1 MQLGRYIIIFVLLSL
16 FILFAIAN
24 DDIVGVNF
32 PELLGINFGK
42 TLYLPIYLLISS
54 AIFVGVIVGVCIE
67 YLRNLK
73 LRKALNEK
81 SKRLLNIEEEL
92 QRSKEKFLTEEEKIF
107 NLLD

>member
-1 MQLGRYIIIFVLLSL
+1 MQLGRYIIGLMLLSL

-24 DDIVGVNF
+24 DEVVRINF
-32 PELLGINFGK
+32 PQLMGINFGK

-54 AIFVGVIVGVCIE
+54 AIFFGVIIGIFIE

-92 QRSKEKFLTEEEKIF
+92 QKNKEKFLTEEEKIF

>member
-24 DDIVGVNF
+24 DDIVGVNL

-54 AIFVGVIVGVCIE
+54 AIFVGVIIGVCIE

-73 LRKALNEK
+73 LRKTLNQK
-81 SKRLLNIEEEL
+81 SKKLLSIEEEL
-92 QRSKEKFLTEEEKIF
+92 QKSKEKFLTEEEKIF